1 MRTLL
6 FRSAIAA
13 AAAFAALT
21 LFAFAQ
27 PALAGE
33 LRIAVLDAGGRPVPN
48 AVVRLLSAKQPPG
61 PVRFPWA
68 MRMSQRDMQ
77 FDPFVLIA
85 PAGAT
90 VAFPNFDSQRHHVY
104 SFSEAGPFEL
114 RLYGRDE
121 TRSAQF
127 RNVGVIAVGC
137 NIHDS
142 MSAFIYVVDTP
153 FAAKTGADGVAVLNG
168 APAGAATLR
177 VWHPYLRAPN
187 NTVERAI
194 TLTAANSEQTF
205 QVRMRPPPNHDHH

>member
-1 MRTLL
+1 MIIR
-6 FRSAIAA
+6 
-13 AAAFAALT
+13 AFAALAF
-21 LFAFAQ
+21 FALAQ
-27 PALAGE
+27 PAFAGE
-33 LRIAVLDAGGRPVPN
+33 MRVTVLDAGGRAVPN
-48 AVVRLLSAKQPPG
+48 AVVTLRSAHQPPG
-61 PVRFPWA
+61 PIRFPWA

-168 APAGAATLR
+168 APPGAATLR
-177 VWHPYLRAPN
+177 LWHPYMRAPN
-187 NTVERAI
+187 NTVERAVS
-194 TLTAANSEQTF
+194 LTATNGEQAF
-205 QVRMRPPPNHDHH
+205 QVRLRSPPDHDHAY